1 MPRIEGDSSA
11 GMDVDSFP
19 RNLPEFTEQFATEQ
33 DCLMRIRW
41 QHGFV
46 CRRCEGTR
54 TWPTRRG
61 PLFRATWKRQ
71 TSATAGT
78 VLHGSKA
85 PLRGWFLAMWLACT
99 QKTGLSA
106 AGLQRTLGLGSDRT
120 AWLLLQK
127 LRTAMVRLDRE
138 RLGGTVEGEETYVGG
153 SEEGVRGPRLVSKCL
168 VLVAVEPDGDRMG
181 RVRLR
186 QVNDASGH
194 CFGEF
199 VRDCVEPGSTVHK
212 DG

>member
-1 MPRIEGDSSA
+1 
-11 GMDVDSFP
+11 MDVDSFP

-33 DCLMRIRW
+33 DCLMRSRW

-106 AGLQRTLGLGSDRT
+106 AGLQRTLGLGSDRR

-138 RLGGTVEGEETYVGG
+138 RLGGTVEVEETYVGG
-153 SEEGVRGPRLVSKCL
+153 SEEGVSGRRLVSKCL
-168 VLVAVEPDGDRMG
+168 VLVAVELDGDRRG
-181 RVRLR
+181 RIRLR
-186 QVNDASGH
+186 QLNDASGH

-199 VRDCVEPGSTVHK
+199 VRDCVEPGSTVHRN
-212 DG
+212 G